1 MADETDKA
9 ELGIQPTVAAGL
21 PPKLLHVIAMVRAKL
36 RDYPELNRLVA
47 GQETSD
53 RQIAF
58 AMMEAID
65 DFNTTPPLI
74 DSFTL
79 ENFPSI
85 SLLVNGTIIYVLE
98 SVGLLQTRNQ
108 MNYSDGQGV
117 QVGVNDKTPMLMQ
130 WINLFRGQYEQKKM
144 RLKQA
149 INLKGALN
157 QGGVPSEY
165 AFVNGFFDNLSDG
178 NPR

>member
-1 MADETDKA
+1 MADTTDRTDVDSKA
-9 ELGIQPTVAAGL
+9 IEPSVQAGI
-21 PPKLLHVIAMVRAKL
+21 PPKLLNVIAAVRAKM
-36 RDYPELNRLVA
+36 RDYAQLNRLVA

-58 AMMEAID
+58 AIMEAID

-74 DSFTL
+74 GSFTL
-79 ENFPSI
+79 DTFPST
-85 SLLVNGTIIYVLE
+85 SLLINGAVIFTLE

-117 QVGVNDKTPMLMQ
+117 QVGVNDKAPMLMQ
-130 WINLFRGQYEQKKM
+130 WIGRFQQQYENKKM

-149 INLKGALN
+149 INLNHALN
-157 QGGVPSEY
+157 GGGVSSEY
-165 AFVNGFFDNLSDG
+165 SLVNGYFSD
-178 NPR
+178 P